1 MSLHDVLEN
10 GSFPRAQL
18 ATLSTRLRDALG
30 SRVKALSILHR
41 STQQRALS
49 EALPTTPSTVF
60 IGLILDQEH
69 AFRLVDH
76 GPVAAEAPSRAT
88 DAFRELWGNKAELR
102 RFQDGSITESVVW
115 HVRDSDERTHIPAM
129 IIRHILDLHFGIRG
143 DAVSSWQSGFDA
155 LLRLPP
161 SIASRYRA
169 SGFKAAL
176 TAFQKVTS
184 SLKTISKE
192 LPLAVVNISPVAPEL
207 RYTSVFAPVSA
218 PTRAATLPLCS
229 RYVPLISLNLE
240 FEKSARWP
248 DDLVAIQKMKM
259 AFMDRIAQ
267 ALTEAMPGL
276 LARVAIVSPT
286 GVPQT
291 TDQAQLEIT
300 TPDGWAFAM
309 RIWHDREAT
318 LLDRILHSPAACSP
332 HDLENARIARRS
344 YTRRFIAAP
353 RHHRAVAALHHQF
366 TAFGGTV
373 RLVKRWLA
381 AHWLLRLHVSE
392 EAVEIICAAVFAG
405 AGSVRAPN
413 TRERGFAC
421 VIRLLRDWDWSEGIT
436 VPLYAASDPGPDA
449 YSSSSAGAKGVWSLK
464 TDADP
469 DGYMWTL
476 DSPDVVAARRIRA
489 LAQAT
494 HTYLRGV
501 ESGVLDVSVSFFGF
515 LDSIRPSLLKISGR
529 VLGYVHSSG
538 RGLRL
543 RRKAPTSCAP
553 AVFSERNS
561 KSLHL
566 G

>member
-1 MSLHDVLEN
+1 MSAHDVLEN
-10 GSFPRAQL
+10 GSFPNAQL
-18 ATLSTRLRDALG
+18 ASLSARLRDALG

-41 STQQRALS
+41 STQKRALS

-76 GPVAAEAPSRAT
+76 GPAAAEAPSPT
-88 DAFRELWGNKAELR
+88 TEAFRELWGNKAELR

-115 HVRDSDERTHIPAM
+115 QVRDSDERTHIPAM
-129 IIRHILDLHFGIRG
+129 IVRHILDLHFGIRG
-143 DAVSSWQSGFDA
+143 DFVSSWQSGFDA

-161 SIASRYRA
+161 SIASHYRA

-176 TAFQKVTS
+176 TAFQKVTNS
-184 SLKTISKE
+184 IKTISKA
-192 LPLAVVNISPVAPEL
+192 LPLAVVNISPVAPGL
-207 RYTSVFAPVSA
+207 RYTSVFAPVSL
-218 PTRAATLPLCS
+218 PERAASTLPLCS
-229 RYVPLISLNLE
+229 RYVPLMSLNLE

-259 AFMDRIAQ
+259 AFMERIAQ
-267 ALTEAMPGL
+267 ALVEAIPGL
-276 LARVAIVSPT
+276 LARVAMVSST

-300 TPDGWAFAM
+300 TPDGWGFAL

-318 LLDRILHSPAACSP
+318 LLDRILHSPPAAYSP

-353 RHHRAVAALHHQF
+353 RHHRVVAALHHQF

-373 RLVKRWLA
+373 RLVKRWMA

-405 AGSVRAPN
+405 VGSVRAPN
-413 TRERGFAC
+413 TRERGFGC
-421 VIRLLRDWDWSEGIT
+421 VIRLLSEWDGSGGMA
-436 VPLYAASDPGPDA
+436 VPLYAASDTEPDI
-449 YSSSSAGAKGVWSLK
+449 YSSSAAGAKGVWSLK
-464 TDADP
+464 TEADP

-476 DSPDVVAARRIRA
+476 DAPDVVAARRVRA

-501 ESGVLDVSVSFFGF
+501 ELGVLAVSVSFQIVEQF
-515 LDSIRPSLLKISGR
+515 LSSHYLKF
-529 VLGYVHSSG
+529 L
-538 RGLRL
+538 
-543 RRKAPTSCAP
+543 
-553 AVFSERNS
+553 AVF
-561 KSLHL
+561 
-566 G
+566 